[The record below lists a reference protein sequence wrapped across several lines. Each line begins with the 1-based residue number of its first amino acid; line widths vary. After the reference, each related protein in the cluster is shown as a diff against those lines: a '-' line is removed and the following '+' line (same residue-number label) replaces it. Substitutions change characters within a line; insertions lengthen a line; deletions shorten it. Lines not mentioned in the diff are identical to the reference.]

1 MDSFWLRT
9 FLLFLLLGAT
19 LGEAS
24 AQALDEPE
32 LAGHDGL
39 VTTEQAPDEEY
50 QRTENGADE
59 SSDAVD
65 LANSEESD
73 PESKIEKKPLL
84 EWKFYWHEGLHYWLR
99 RNPVVQ
105 EELHIPDRLRAKPKL
120 EGKVGGLLQVDAA
133 LFAGDDEFDG
143 FSDDVQL
150 RRFRLYTKGNFFL
163 WVPGYFSFQFDIT
176 KDSFYLNDF
185 YLQFRNIPWIQTFT
199 LGYLKAPFSLER
211 LESSRDTTFMER
223 ASAVNAFAPGFKPGL
238 EASGTQFQDRMT
250 WALGWFADG
259 QEADIGDITDSNFRI
274 VGRVTGLP
282 IAMKDLYNNRLL
294 HLGLSYSYV
303 NAEGNTVQY
312 RSRPEC
318 FIAPYVVDT
327 GGIPANNADLLG
339 AEVAYVMNSLSFQ
352 TEFIHSLVNSE
363 EEGTL
368 QFKGY
373 YAYVSYFPT
382 GETRLY
388 DKTQGIFT
396 RVRPKKN
403 FSLRNQTYGGLE
415 IEARYSHLDLNDG
428 DFQGGKMNI
437 FTAGATW
444 YLFPIFKLKFN
455 YGNADIDNQEGSDR
469 VHIFQARVEV
479 DL

>member
-1 MDSFWLRT
+1 MLVGT
-9 FLLFLLLGAT
+9 PG
-19 LGEAS
+19 GAS

-32 LAGHDGL
+32 LAGQDGL
-39 VTTEQAPDEEY
+39 ATTEQGPDEVT
-50 QRTENGADE
+50 QGAENATDE
-59 SSDAVD
+59 ASDAVD
-65 LANSEESD
+65 SDSSEESG
-73 PESKIEKKPLL
+73 PESKIEEKPPL
-84 EWKFYWHEGLHYWLR
+84 EWKFYWHEGLHYWVQ
-99 RNPVVQ
+99 RNPLLQ
-105 EELHIPDRLRAKPKL
+105 DELHIPDRLRVKPKL

-133 LFAGDDEFDG
+133 LFAGDDELDG
-143 FSDDVQL
+143 FSNDVQVRRL
-150 RRFRLYTKGNFFL
+150 RLNTKGNFLL
-163 WVPGYFSFQFDIT
+163 WGPVYFSFQFDIT

-199 LGYLKAPFSLER
+199 LGHLNAPFSLER

-223 ASAVNAFAPGFKPGL
+223 ASPVDAFSPGYKPGI
-238 EASGTQFQDRMT
+238 EGSGNQFGDRMS

-282 IAMKDLYNNRLL
+282 IVMKELYNNRLL
-294 HLGLSYSYV
+294 HLGVSYSYV
-303 NAEGNTVQY
+303 NAEGNSVQY

-318 FIAPYVVDT
+318 YIAPFVVDT
-327 GGIPANNADLLG
+327 GEIPANNANLLG
-339 AEVAYVMNSLSFQ
+339 AEVAFVMNSLSFQ
-352 TEFIHSLVNSE
+352 GEYIHSLVNSD

-368 QFKGY
+368 EFDGF

-388 DKTQGIFT
+388 DKTHGIFT
-396 RVRPKKN
+396 RVRPKKS
-403 FSLRNQTYGGLE
+403 FSLRNHTYGGLE
-415 IEARYSHLDLNDG
+415 IGARYSRLDLNDG
-428 DFQGGKMNI
+428 DVLGGKMNI

-455 YGNADIDNQEGSDR
+455 YGNADIDNQEASDR
-469 VHIFQARVEV
+469 VHIFQARFEI

>member
-1 MDSFWLRT
+1 MLV
-9 FLLFLLLGAT
+9 AT
-19 LGEAS
+19 PGETS

-32 LAGHDGL
+32 PSGQQGFG
-39 VTTEQAPDEEY
+39 TTEQAPDEVS
-50 QRTENGADE
+50 QRTENVADE
-59 SSDAVD
+59 PSDGVD
-65 LANSEESD
+65 SDGSDESGQ
-73 PESKIEKKPLL
+73 EAKEKEKPPL
-84 EWKFYWHEGLHYWLR
+84 EWKFYWHEGLHYWLQR
-99 RNPVVQ
+99 KPVFQ

-120 EGKVGGLLQVDAA
+120 EGKFGGLLQVDAA
-133 LFAGDDEFDG
+133 LFAGDDDLDG
-143 FSDDVQL
+143 FSDDIQL
-150 RRFRLYTKGNFFL
+150 RRFRLYTKGSFFL
-163 WVPGYFSFQFDIT
+163 WVPVYYKFQFGIT
-176 KDSFYLNDF
+176 KNSFYLNDG
-185 YLQFRNIPWIQTFT
+185 YLQFRNIPLIQTVTF
-199 LGYLKAPFSLER
+199 GHLKAPFSMER
-211 LESSRDTTFMER
+211 LASSRDTTFMER
-223 ASAVNAFAPGFKPGL
+223 ASPVDAFAPGFRGGVKG
-238 EASGTQFQDRMT
+238 SGTQFQDRMT
-250 WALGWFADG
+250 WALGWFADA

-274 VGRVTGLP
+274 VGRLTGLP
-282 IAMKDLYNNRLL
+282 IAMKDLHNNRLL

-303 NAEGNTVQY
+303 NADGNTVQY

-318 FIAPYVVDT
+318 HIAPYVVDT
-327 GGIPANNADLLG
+327 GGILANNADIVG

-363 EEGTL
+363 EEGRL

-415 IEARYSHLDLNDG
+415 IETRYSHLDLNDR
-428 DFQGGKMNI
+428 DVLGGRMNI

-455 YGNADIDNQEGSDR
+455 YENADIDNQEGSDR

>member
-1 MDSFWLRT
+1 LKA
-9 FLLFLLLGAT
+9 FLLLLLLAAT
-19 LGEAS
+19 LGGAS

-32 LAGHDGL
+32 LAGQDGL
-39 VTTEQAPDEEY
+39 ATTEQGPDEVT
-50 QRTENGADE
+50 QGAENATDE
-59 SSDAVD
+59 ASDAVD
-65 LANSEESD
+65 SDSSEESG
-73 PESKIEKKPLL
+73 PESKIEEKPPL
-84 EWKFYWHEGLHYWLR
+84 EWKFYWHEGLHYWVQ
-99 RNPVVQ
+99 RNPLLQ
-105 EELHIPDRLRAKPKL
+105 DELHIPDRLRVKPKL

-133 LFAGDDEFDG
+133 LFAGDDELDG
-143 FSDDVQL
+143 FSNDVQL
-150 RRFRLYTKGNFFL
+150 RRLRLKTKGNFFL
-163 WVPGYFSFQFDIT
+163 WVPVYFSLQFDIT

-185 YLQFRNIPWIQTFT
+185 YLQFRNIPLIQTFT
-199 LGYLKAPFSLER
+199 LGHLNAPFSLER

-223 ASAVNAFAPGFKPGL
+223 ASPVDAFSPGYKPGI
-238 EASGTQFQDRMT
+238 EGSGNQFGDRMS

-282 IAMKDLYNNRLL
+282 IVMKDLCNNRLL
-294 HLGLSYSYV
+294 HLGVSYSYV
-303 NAEGNTVQY
+303 NAEGNSVQY

-318 FIAPYVVDT
+318 YIAAFVVDT
-327 GGIPANNADLLG
+327 GEIPANNANLLG
-339 AEVAYVMNSLSFQ
+339 AEVAFVMNSLSFQ
-352 TEFIHSLVNSE
+352 GEYIHSLVNSD

-368 QFKGY
+368 EFDGF

-388 DKTQGIFT
+388 DKSQGIFT

-403 FSLRNQTYGGLE
+403 FSLRNHTYGGFEL
-415 IEARYSHLDLNDG
+415 EARYSRLDLNDG
-428 DFQGGKMNI
+428 DVHGGKMNI

-455 YGNADIDNQEGSDR
+455 YGNADIDNREGSDR
-469 VHIFQARVEV
+469 VHIFQTRVEV

>member
-1 MDSFWLRT
+1 LDSFCLKA
-9 FLLFLLLGAT
+9 FLLFLLLVAS
-19 LGEAS
+19 LGGAS

-32 LAGHDGL
+32 LAGQDGL
-39 VTTEQAPDEEY
+39 ATTEQASEEVP
-50 QRTENGADE
+50 QETENAIDEPSDPVDSDSSDE
-59 SSDAVD
+59 SG
-65 LANSEESD
+65 
-73 PESKIEKKPLL
+73 PESKIEEKPPL
-84 EWKFYWHEGLHYWLR
+84 EWKFYWHEGLHYWVQ
-99 RNPVVQ
+99 RNPVLQ
-105 EELHIPDRLRAKPKL
+105 DELHIPDRLRVKPKL

-143 FSDDVQL
+143 FSNDVQL

-163 WVPGYFSFQFDIT
+163 WVPIYFHFQFDIT
-176 KDSFYLNDF
+176 KESFYLNDF

-199 LGYLKAPFSLER
+199 LGHLNAPFSLER

-223 ASAVNAFAPGFKPGL
+223 ASPVDAFAPGFKPGI
-238 EASGTQFQDRMT
+238 EGSGNQFGDRMS

-282 IAMKDLYNNRLL
+282 FAMKDLYNNRLL

-303 NAEGNTVQY
+303 NAAGNSVQY

-318 FIAPYVVDT
+318 HIAPYVVDT
-327 GGIPANNADLLG
+327 GEIPANKADLLG
-339 AEVAYVMNSLSFQ
+339 AEVAFVKNSLSFQ
-352 TEFIHSLVNSE
+352 SEYIHSLVNSVE
-363 EEGTL
+363 DGTL
-368 QFKGY
+368 EFDGFY
-373 YAYVSYFPT
+373 VYVSYFLT

-388 DKTQGIFT
+388 DRTHGTFT
-396 RVRPKKN
+396 RVRPKNN
-403 FSLRNQTYGGLE
+403 FSLRNHTYGGLE
-415 IEARYSHLDLNDG
+415 IEARYSRLDLNDG
-428 DFQGGKMNI
+428 DVHGGKMNI

-455 YGNADIDNQEGSDR
+455 YGNADIDNQEASDR
-469 VHIFQARVEV
+469 VHIFQARLEI

>member
-1 MDSFWLRT
+1 MPLPRGS
-9 FLLFLLLGAT
+9 
-19 LGEAS
+19 
-24 AQALDEPE
+24 EP
-32 LAGHDGL
+32 GSR
-39 VTTEQAPDEEY
+39 V
-50 QRTENGADE
+50 R
-59 SSDAVD
+59 
-65 LANSEESD
+65 
-73 PESKIEKKPLL
+73 
-84 EWKFYWHEGLHYWLR
+84 
-99 RNPVVQ
+99 
-105 EELHIPDRLRAKPKL
+105 
-120 EGKVGGLLQVDAA
+120 
-133 LFAGDDEFDG
+133 
-143 FSDDVQL
+143 
-150 RRFRLYTKGNFFL
+150 
-163 WVPGYFSFQFDIT
+163 
-176 KDSFYLNDF
+176 
-185 YLQFRNIPWIQTFT
+185 
-199 LGYLKAPFSLER
+199 ER
-211 LESSRDTTFMER
+211 E
-223 ASAVNAFAPGFKPGL
+223 
-238 EASGTQFQDRMT
+238 FQDRMT

-274 VGRVTGLP
+274 VARVTGLP
-282 IAMKDLYNNRLL
+282 IAMKDLHNNRLL

-303 NAEGNTVQY
+303 NSDGNTVQY

-318 FIAPYVVDT
+318 HIAPYVVDT
-327 GGIPANNADLLG
+327 GGIPANNADLVG

-363 EEGTL
+363 EEGRL

-428 DFQGGKMNI
+428 DFLGGKMNI

-455 YGNADIDNQEGSDR
+455 YGNADIDNQEGRDR
-469 VHIFQARVEV
+469 VHIFQARFEM